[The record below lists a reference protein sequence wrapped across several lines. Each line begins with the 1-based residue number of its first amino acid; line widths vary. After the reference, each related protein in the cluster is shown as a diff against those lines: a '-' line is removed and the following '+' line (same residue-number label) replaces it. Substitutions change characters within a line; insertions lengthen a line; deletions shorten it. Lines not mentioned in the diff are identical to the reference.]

1 MGCRP
6 GGWKQNRRKIELRDL
21 QYRDHKDI
29 SEAQGTASDEWLSA
43 PRYPNVYNMTARRR
57 VPNPACR
64 KISTVTKLQH
74 VQVIFKYTTISHSSA
89 PKPSVVTSHL
99 LMHAMYSIHKTR
111 LCCMPKACFRR
122 CGGEMS
128 TSLMTSDKLHALG
141 AASSK
146 RDKGRHYTF
155 LANSEEGSCRS
166 HTANR
171 ASPGSPVR

>member
-74 VQVIFKYTTISHSSA
+74 VQVIFKYTTISQ
-89 PKPSVVTSHL
+89 
-99 LMHAMYSIHKTR
+99 
-111 LCCMPKACFRR
+111 
-122 CGGEMS
+122 
-128 TSLMTSDKLHALG
+128 
-141 AASSK
+141 
-146 RDKGRHYTF
+146 
-155 LANSEEGSCRS
+155 
-166 HTANR
+166 
-171 ASPGSPVR
+171 